1 MCEMVEDLPEDIQDE
16 LSELVSHF
24 GSIEELYDN
33 QDRIF
38 HYPDCEDLAD
48 VAEYFL
54 YESGTMD
61 VVPEEL
67 RDYIDFEG
75 YGNNLYTSGTFI
87 ETNHGVYEIGW

>member
-1 MCEMVEDLPEDIQDE
+1 M
-16 LSELVSHF
+16 
-24 GSIEELYDN
+24 
-33 QDRIF
+33 
-38 HYPDCEDLAD
+38 AD

-61 VVPEEL
+61 AVPEEL